1 MPLALQLLTRPVR
14 VAGLV
19 LLAGAVALLAGALA
33 LGAHPL
39 ALSMAPAMLVTPQAR
54 FVDLDGP
61 LLLARDRDHA
71 LRYDDSLVYPPDA
84 SLWG

>member
-19 LLAGAVALLAGALA
+19 LLAGAFALLAGALA

-39 ALSMAPAMLVTPQAR
+39 ALSMAPAPGT
-54 FVDLDGP
+54 
-61 LLLARDRDHA
+61 
-71 LRYDDSLVYPPDA
+71 
-84 SLWG
+84 